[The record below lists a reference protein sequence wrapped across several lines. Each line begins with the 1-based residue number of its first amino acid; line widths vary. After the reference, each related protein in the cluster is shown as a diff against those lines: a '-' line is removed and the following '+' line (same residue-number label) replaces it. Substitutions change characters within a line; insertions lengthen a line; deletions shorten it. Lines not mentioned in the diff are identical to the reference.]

1 VACVAAK
8 PAVIAAPLAYSA
20 YSSFGQFLV
29 QMGTQAATIWTGMEA
44 LKRPN
49 GSHAAG

>member
-1 VACVAAK
+1 MSNSNRQFNSTGRTTV
-8 PAVIAAPLAYSA
+8 
-20 YSSFGQFLV
+20 SFGQFLV
-29 QMGTQAATIWTGMEA
+29 GMSAQAAIIWTGMEA